1 MFRDLIN
8 IYRRATRLRPELD
21 PAQFL
26 PNTIQQKHSLFET
39 QVNRWN
45 VEPLMITIFRF
56 LAVSLVCAGV
66 SRPVKKLKKLQ
77 FLID

>member
-26 PNTIQQKHSLFET
+26 PNTIQQKHSLLET
-39 QVNRWN
+39 Q
-45 VEPLMITIFRF
+45 
-56 LAVSLVCAGV
+56 AGV
-66 SRPVKKLKKLQ
+66 SIPSL
-77 FLID
+77 